1 MDSVPTIIST
11 SDPALQPNSRP
22 GLQGCNVIRQGSK
35 ALQGSKILQLQ
46 VSRVARLQISRVPR
60 LQNSRLPGF
69 WGSKFEKSVKSTASQ
84 GARFKV
90 IHKGSRFRQG
100 SKDQSLQ
107 RPSLGFHHSM
117 TLEPH
122 TSNAPS
128 FLVPRFHG
136 PRDPYCETSGK
147 A

>member
-69 WGSKFEKSVKSTASQ
+69 WGSKFEKSVNSTASQ
-84 GARFKV
+84 GARLKV

-107 RPSLGFHHSM
+107 EAKLGVPPFHDPRATYFQRPKFPGSKIPWAKGSIL
-117 TLEPH
+117 
-122 TSNAPS
+122 
-128 FLVPRFHG
+128 
-136 PRDPYCETSGK
+136 
-147 A
+147 